1 MEMFP
6 RGRYDEG
13 SGTGAEK
20 EIETDG
26 EWAGSWKRE
35 LPTPIRR
42 TLDAHYR
49 QSPALRS
56 RLKARKALICQEAVV
71 AQELHYNK

>member
-26 EWAGSWKRE
+26 EWAGKE
-35 LPTPIRR
+35 N
-42 TLDAHYR
+42 
-49 QSPALRS
+49 
-56 RLKARKALICQEAVV
+56 CQPLSDE
-71 AQELHYNK
+71 H